1 MNPRTRKALWILFGI
16 LLVASLFLAG
26 PAHGVLHHDTDEL
39 GSCDLCH
46 FASVEAPRFESVV
59 AWLALQQVEPSGAI
73 ELVRD
78 QLLPEQGNARA
89 PPAAG

>member
-1 MNPRTRKALWILFGI
+1 MKPRTRRALWILFGI

-26 PAHGVLHHDTDEL
+26 PAHGVFHDGAHDL

-59 AWLALQQVEPSGAI
+59 AWFALQPVEIACVG
-73 ELVRD
+73 EFVRD
-78 QLLPEQGNARA
+78 QLLAEQGNARA